1 MRGDAVPTLWCCRVE
16 SPGSAAIF
24 AGKSEMARLMR
35 EYDWTTTPLGPP
47 PTWSKS
53 LQTVVRMLLT
63 SR

>member
-1 MRGDAVPTLWCCRVE
+1 VE